1 MCESIGSATGHI
13 AAVTDRDSII
23 ALYGIPKREL
33 MDKPNSPELE
43 KLMEQRKNYLY
54 KNGDAPIL
62 AADGEEKYHLGAA
75 APILSQG
82 DLMGCV
88 LLLLGENDS
97 PLQEADQGW
106 SRPLPVFWENRW
118 RTSDDISQNAENVLA
133 AFCCAK
139 A

>member
-13 AAVTDRDSII
+13 AAVTDRGQHYRPLRYPQAGADGQTQF
-23 ALYGIPKREL
+23 AGIGKAHGTA
-33 MDKPNSPELE
+33 E
-43 KLMEQRKNYLY
+43 KLPLQKR
-54 KNGDAPIL
+54 GRPHSGGRRG
-62 AADGEEKYHLGAA
+62 GEIPPWRR

-97 PLQEADQGW
+97 PCRKRIRGW